1 MSTPKRDNSLLDE
14 LRARLFAKINVAIV
28 TGNNRRTAVGNKGT
42 VTFEDN
48 QPIKE

>member
-1 MSTPKRDNSLLDE
+1 MSTPKRSMLEE
-14 LRARLFAKINVAIV
+14 LRARLFAKLHVSIV
-28 TGNNRRTAVGNKGT
+28 TGNNRRTAVGNKAT

>member
-1 MSTPKRDNSLLDE
+1 MSAKKRSKLLDE
-14 LRARLFAKINVAIV
+14 FRARLFARIHVAIV
-28 TGNNRRTAVGNKGT
+28 TGDNQRIAVANKAT

>member
-1 MSTPKRDNSLLDE
+1 MSTNKGALLE
-14 LRARLFAKINVAIV
+14 HLRARLFAKINIAIS
-28 TGNNRRTAVGNKGT
+28 TGNNKRVAVGNKAT

>member
-1 MSTPKRDNSLLDE
+1 MSGKKRSKLLDE
-14 LRARLFAKINVAIV
+14 FRARLFAKINVAIV
-28 TGNNRRTAVGNKGT
+28 TGDNRRVAVANRST